1 MFNGEESIIMLTD
14 EISPDNCRLWHIN
27 SNEKLGFE
35 LLENEPNKAFE
46 SYQLIADRLK
56 RKINIF

>member
-1 MFNGEESIIMLTD
+1 FNGEESIIMLTD

-35 LLENEPNKAFE
+35 LLEKEPNKVFE

-56 RKINIF
+56 EK